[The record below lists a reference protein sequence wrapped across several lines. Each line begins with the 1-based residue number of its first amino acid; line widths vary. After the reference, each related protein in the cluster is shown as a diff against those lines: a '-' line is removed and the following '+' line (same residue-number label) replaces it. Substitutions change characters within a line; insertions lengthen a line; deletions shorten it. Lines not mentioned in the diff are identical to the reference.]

1 LSIVVPAEDLECGPV
16 SPRDVKDL
24 VWVPAPPK
32 GRAVEVQGFLVEPGK
47 GEMDLRLLVR
57 EDGGFSLLGGFKL
70 ASGEVFVLLSA
81 TVTLHPHEIAA
92 IERWRGISR
101 DNVHAGFDW
110 APKNHP
116 RMLGFAT
123 GSHGYP
129 TFFDVR
135 V

>member
-1 LSIVVPAEDLECGPV
+1 
-16 SPRDVKDL
+16 
-24 VWVPAPPK
+24 
-32 GRAVEVQGFLVEPGK
+32 
-47 GEMDLRLLVR
+47 MDLRLFVR

-70 ASGEVFVLLSA
+70 ASGEVFVLISA
-81 TVTLHPHEIAA
+81 TVTLHPHEVASID
-92 IERWRGISR
+92 RWRRISR

-110 APKNHP
+110 DAKNHP

-123 GSHGYP
+123 GSQDYP